1 MMISALQ
8 AGDAMGVIAATLE
21 RHGIVE
27 PEGFSVLSRLSRE
40 LKLQKDALA
49 WSVEVDRGAPILFK
63 RTTDEKSRGVK
74 PRIVAKGIEI
84 EQGDG
89 TVLPFRALD
98 IALEVEDDASV
109 PLSRW
114 HLDLANK
121 PNGVPQSG
129 PLTHLQFGGH
139 HHDARAKDHPLK
151 VPRWCHPPMEVA
163 LLCEVVA
170 ANFYEEE
177 WLELRDEPNW
187 CQAISLYQ
195 RLCYRHYFERMNT
208 CLSISSSTALNS
220 MWASTYA

>member
-1 MMISALQ
+1 MTISAAK
-8 AGDAMGVIAATLE
+8 AGDAMAAIAATLE
-21 RHGIVE
+21 RHGIIE
-27 PEGFSVLSRLSRE
+27 PEGFSVLSRLALE
-40 LKLQKDALA
+40 LKLKKEAIA

-74 PRIVAKGIEI
+74 PRIVAKGIVI

-89 TVLPFRALD
+89 TVLPFTALD
-98 IALEVEDDASV
+98 IALEVEDDTSA

-121 PNGVPQSG
+121 LNGVPQSG

-139 HHDARAKDHPLK
+139 HSNNRAHDHPLK

-163 LLCEVVA
+163 LLCEVVT

-177 WLELRDEPNW
+177 WLEFREEPNW
-187 CQAISLYQ
+187 CGAIALYQ
-195 RLCYRHYFERMNT
+195 QLCYKHYFEDMTNS
-208 CLSISSSTALNS
+208 LSVSSSTALTR

>member
-1 MMISALQ
+1 MTISAAE
-8 AGDAMGVIAATLE
+8 AGNAMSTIATTLE
-21 RHGIVE
+21 RHNIVE
-27 PEGFSVLSRLSRE
+27 PEGYSVLSRLARE
-40 LKLQKDALA
+40 LHLGKDAVA
-49 WSVEVDRGAPILFK
+49 WLVEVDRGAPILFK
-63 RTTDEKSRGVK
+63 RTKDEKSRWIK

-89 TVLPFRALD
+89 TTLPFKALD
-98 IALEVEDDASV
+98 IALEVNDDASE

-121 PNGVPQSG
+121 PDGVPQSG

-139 HHDARAKDHPLK
+139 HHDNRGQDHPLK
-151 VPRWCHPPMEVA
+151 VPRWCHPPMEIA
-163 LLCEVVA
+163 LLCEVVS

-177 WLELRDEPNW
+177 WLGLRDEPNW

-195 RLCYRHYFERMNT
+195 RLCYKHYFERMTNS
-208 CLSISSSTALNS
+208 LSISSSTALSS

>member
-1 MMISALQ
+1 MIISAAE
-8 AGDAMGVIAATLE
+8 AGDAMSAIAATLE

-27 PEGFSVLSRLSRE
+27 PEGFSVLSRLAANLKSR
-40 LKLQKDALA
+40 KGAVA
-49 WSVEVDRGAPILFK
+49 WSLEVDRGEPILFQ
-63 RTTDEKSRGVK
+63 RTTDERSRWVK

-89 TVLPFRALD
+89 KTLPFRALD
-98 IALEVEDDASV
+98 IALEIYDDASE

-121 PNGVPQSG
+121 TDGVPQSG

-139 HHDARAKDHPLK
+139 HHDAREKDHPLK

-170 ANFYEEE
+170 ANFYEEAAQVP
-177 WLELRDEPNW
+177 R
-187 CQAISLYQ
+187 
-195 RLCYRHYFERMNT
+195 
-208 CLSISSSTALNS
+208 
-220 MWASTYA
+220 

>member
-1 MMISALQ
+1 MTISAAE
-8 AGDAMGVIAATLE
+8 AGNAMSAVATTLE
-21 RHGIVE
+21 RHNIVE
-27 PEGFSVLSRLSRE
+27 PEGYSVLSRLARE
-40 LKLQKDALA
+40 LQLGKSAIA

-63 RTTDEKSRGVK
+63 RTKDEKSRWVK

-84 EQGDG
+84 EQGDM
-89 TVLPFRALD
+89 TALPFRALD
-98 IALEVEDDASV
+98 IALEVDDDAST

-121 PNGVPQSG
+121 PDGVPQSG
-129 PLTHLQFGGH
+129 PVTHLQFGGH
-139 HHDARAKDHPLK
+139 HKDNRAQDHPLK

-177 WLELRDEPNW
+177 WLGLRDEPNW

-195 RLCYRHYFERMNT
+195 KLCYTHYLNKMIGS
-208 CLSISSSTALNS
+208 LSISSSTALRG
-220 MWASTYA
+220 MWASTYG

>member
-1 MMISALQ
+1 MTISAAE
-8 AGDAMGVIAATLE
+8 AGKAMSIIASTLTN
-21 RHGIVE
+21 HDIVE
-27 PEGFSVLSRLSRE
+27 PEGFAVLSSLAIR
-40 LKLQKDALA
+40 LQKEKNAVA

-63 RTTDEKSRGVK
+63 RTKDEKSRWVK

-84 EQGDG
+84 AQGDEAE
-89 TVLPFRALD
+89 LPFRALD
-98 IALEVEDDASV
+98 IALEIDDEANL

-121 PNGVPQSG
+121 PGGVPQSG

-139 HHDARAKDHPLK
+139 HHDNRELDHPLK

-170 ANFYEEE
+170 ANFYEEA
-177 WLELRDEPNW
+177 WLDLRDEPNW

-195 RLCYRHYFERMNT
+195 RLCYRHYLERMT
-208 CLSISSSTALNS
+208 RSLSISSTTALS
-220 MWASTYA
+220 GMWASTYG

>member
-1 MMISALQ
+1 MMISAAE
-8 AGDAMGVIAATLE
+8 AGSAMSTIAATLE
-21 RHGIVE
+21 RHNIVE
-27 PEGFSVLSRLSRE
+27 PEGYSVLLRLARE
-40 LKLQKDALA
+40 LQLGKDATA

-63 RTTDEKSRGVK
+63 RTMDEKSRWIK

-84 EQGDG
+84 VQGDE
-89 TVLPFRALD
+89 TSLPFRALD
-98 IALEVEDDASV
+98 IALEVDDDASE

-139 HHDARAKDHPLK
+139 HHENRSQDHPLK
-151 VPRWCHPPMEVA
+151 VPRWSHPPMEVA

-177 WLELRDEPNW
+177 WLDLRNEPNW

-195 RLCYRHYFERMNT
+195 RLCYTHYFDRMSRS
-208 CLSISSSTALNS
+208 LSVSSCTALHE
-220 MWASTYA
+220 MWASTYG

>member
-1 MMISALQ
+1 MTISAAE
-8 AGDAMGVIAATLE
+8 AGDAMAAIAATLE

-27 PEGFSVLSRLSRE
+27 PEGFSVLSRLARE
-40 LKLQKDALA
+40 LKLKKDAVC

-84 EQGDG
+84 KQGDG
-89 TVLPFRALD
+89 VVLPFSALD
-98 IALEVEDDASV
+98 IALEVDDDTSS

-121 PNGVPQSG
+121 IDGVHQSG

-139 HHDARAKDHPLK
+139 YHNERERDHPLK

-163 LLCEVVA
+163 LLCEVVV
-170 ANFYEEE
+170 ANFYEEN
-177 WLELRDEPNW
+177 WLELREEANW

-195 RLCYRHYFERMNT
+195 QLCYRHYLEKMT
-208 CLSISSSTALNS
+208 KSLSISSTTALS
-220 MWASTYA
+220 GMWASTYS

>member
-1 MMISALQ
+1 MVTAAE
-8 AGDAMGVIAATLE
+8 AGAAIKVIASTLLN
-21 RHGIVE
+21 HDIVE
-27 PEGFSVLSRLSRE
+27 PEGFAVLSLLAIR
-40 LKLQKDALA
+40 LQKEKDAVS

-63 RTTDEKSRGVK
+63 RTKDEKGRWVK

-89 TVLPFRALD
+89 TALPFQALD
-98 IALEVEDDASV
+98 IALEIDDDANE

-121 PNGVPQSG
+121 SYGVPQSG

-139 HHDARAKDHPLK
+139 HHENRDHDHPLK

-163 LLCEVVA
+163 LLCELVA
-170 ANFYEEE
+170 ANFYEEA
-177 WLELRDEPNW
+177 WLDLRNEPNW

-195 RLCYRHYFERMNT
+195 RLCYRHYFEKMTNS
-208 CLSISSSTALNS
+208 LSISSSTALS
-220 MWASTYA
+220 TMWASTYD

>member
-1 MMISALQ
+1 MTISAAE
-8 AGDAMGVIAATLE
+8 AGNAMSTIATTLE
-21 RHGIVE
+21 RHNIVE
-27 PEGFSVLSRLSRE
+27 PEGYSVLSRLARE
-40 LKLQKDALA
+40 LQLGKDAVA
-49 WSVEVDRGAPILFK
+49 WLVEVDRGAPILFK
-63 RTTDEKSRGVK
+63 RTKDEKSRWVK

-89 TVLPFRALD
+89 SALPFKALD
-98 IALEVEDDASV
+98 IALEVNDDASE

-121 PNGVPQSG
+121 PDGVPQSG

-139 HHDARAKDHPLK
+139 HHDNREQDHPLK

-177 WLELRDEPNW
+177 WLGLRDEPNW

-195 RLCYRHYFERMNT
+195 RLCYKHYYERMTNS
-208 CLSISSSTALNS
+208 LSISSSTALS
-220 MWASTYA
+220 GMWASTYG